1 MVQGAAAHTSKPTRL
16 CEVRTQPV
24 MYGLFG
30 GIFGAIFLLA
40 AIVAFAKEPTL
51 WLPAIGEGL
60 ILMLFL
66 SWLAAT
72 RLTLT
77 NNSIRYRSLL
87 SRTDVPLA
95 SVIAVRL
102 ERGFIALSYKPYLR
116 VIITVRDAAGKKK
129 DITLNAGLFDPAKV
143 NLWIEAVNARLS
155 SGI

>member
-1 MVQGAAAHTSKPTRL
+1 
-16 CEVRTQPV
+16 

-77 NNSIRYRSLL
+77 NHSIRYRSLL
-87 SRTDVPLA
+87 SRTA

-102 ERGFIALSYKPYLR
+102 ERGFSALSYKPYPR
-116 VIITVRDAAGKKK
+116 VIITVRDAAGKNT
-129 DITLNAGLFDPAKV
+129 D
-143 NLWIEAVNARLS
+143 
-155 SGI
+155 